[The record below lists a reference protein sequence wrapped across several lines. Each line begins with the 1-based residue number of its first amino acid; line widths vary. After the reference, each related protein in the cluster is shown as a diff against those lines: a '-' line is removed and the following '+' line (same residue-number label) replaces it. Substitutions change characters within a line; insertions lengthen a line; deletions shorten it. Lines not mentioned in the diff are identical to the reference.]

1 MITAFGTPFLLQE
14 RTLYSISD
22 YQTGRC
28 LCRSARLNGDRYRTT
43 SRKTVD
49 MYNTSHIKIQKS
61 LKHLA
66 FLGDG
71 EEGEHPRGAL
81 LQADAT
87 NALVAPD

>member
-1 MITAFGTPFLLQE
+1 
-14 RTLYSISD
+14 
-22 YQTGRC
+22 
-28 LCRSARLNGDRYRTT
+28 
-43 SRKTVD
+43 